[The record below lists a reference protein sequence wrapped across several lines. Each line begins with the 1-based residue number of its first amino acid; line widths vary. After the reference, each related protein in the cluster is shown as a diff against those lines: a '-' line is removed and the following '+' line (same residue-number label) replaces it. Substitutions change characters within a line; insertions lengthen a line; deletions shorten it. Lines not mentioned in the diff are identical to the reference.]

1 MRTRAGVIL
10 QARYNSTRLPG
21 KALEV
26 VAGRTI
32 LEHCLRRLIAAGV
45 ARVVLATTWE
55 PEDDVLAVIARRLGA
70 SVYRGESADVLAR
83 FAHAARFFDLDP
95 VLRATGDNPAV
106 DVQAPGRVLAALR
119 MTGADYVI
127 ESGLPCGVA
136 VEGMTAD
143 ALERAEILAQDPYD
157 REHVTP
163 VIRNNLDIFNVAEVS
178 APASLVRPELR
189 LTVDTR
195 EDLDR
200 MRELFFRTQSDDPSL
215 SSLIAASGGK
225 EPLYTGTKASG
236 SQRTGATSSTRTV
249 VVRREV
255 A

>member
-26 VAGRTI
+26 IAGRTI
-32 LEHCLRRLIAAGV
+32 LEHCLRRLIKAGV
-45 ARVVLATTWE
+45 AHVVLATTWE
-55 PEDDVLAVIARRLGA
+55 PEDDVLAVIARRLGVG
-70 SVYRGESADVLAR
+70 VYRGDSADVLRR
-83 FAHAARFFDLDP
+83 FANAARFFELDP

-119 MTGADYVI
+119 LTGADYVI
-127 ESGLPCGVA
+127 ESGLPHGSA
-136 VEGMTAD
+136 VEGMTAA
-143 ALERAEILAQDPYD
+143 ALDTAAALAHEQYD

-163 VIRNNLDIFNVAEVS
+163 FIRTNRHMFTVAEVS
-178 APASLVRPELR
+178 APASLTRPEVR

-195 EDLDR
+195 EDLDTV
-200 MRELFFRTQSDDPSL
+200 RELFFRTQSDEPSL
-215 SSLIAASGGK
+215 SSLIAAFGGK
-225 EPLYTGTKASG
+225 EPLYG
-236 SQRTGATSSTRTV
+236 SNKTMAVERTRPTLVTRRTLI
-249 VVRREV
+249 RREV

>member
-1 MRTRAGVIL
+1 MRTRAGIIL

-32 LEHCLRRLIAAGV
+32 LEHCLRRLIKAGV

-55 PEDDVLAVIARRLGA
+55 PEDDVLAAIARRLGVG
-70 SVYRGESADVLAR
+70 VYRGESADVLAR
-83 FAHAARFFDLDP
+83 FANAARFFGLDP

-119 MTGADYVI
+119 TAGADYVI
-127 ESGLPCGVA
+127 ESGLPCGAA

-143 ALERAEILAQDPYD
+143 ALERAAMLAEDAYD

-163 VIRNNLDIFNVAEVS
+163 IIRSNRDIFNVVEVS
-178 APASLVRPELR
+178 APASLTRAELR
-189 LTVDTR
+189 LTIDTR
-195 EDLDR
+195 EDLER
-200 MRELFFRTQSDDPSL
+200 LRELFFRTQSDDPSL
-215 SSLIAASGGK
+215 ASLIAASGGK
-225 EPLYTGTKASG
+225 EPLYTGSKTAG
-236 SQRTGATSSTRTV
+236 SHVAGPTHPTHA

>member
-26 VAGRTI
+26 VAGRTV
-32 LEHCLRRLIAAGV
+32 LEHCLRRLIKAGV
-45 ARVVLATTWE
+45 AHVVLATTWE
-55 PEDDVLAVIARRLGA
+55 QEDDVLAVIARRLGVG
-70 SVYRGESADVLAR
+70 VYRGDSADVLGR
-83 FAHAARFFDLDP
+83 FASAARYFELDP

-119 MTGADYVI
+119 MTGADYVM
-127 ESGLPCGVA
+127 ETGLPYGSG
-136 VEGMTAD
+136 VEGMTAA
-143 ALERAEILAQDPYD
+143 ALDTAAGLAHEAYD

-163 VIRNNLDIFNVAEVS
+163 FIRSNRQMFNVAEVS
-178 APASLVRPELR
+178 APASLTRPDLR

-195 EDLDR
+195 DDLDTV
-200 MRELFFRTQSDDPSL
+200 RELFFRAQSDDPSL
-215 SSLIAASGGK
+215 ASLIAVAGGK
-225 EPLYTGTKASG
+225 QPLYTGGKTVGTQRPRPTPASR
-236 SQRTGATSSTRTV
+236 RTL
-249 VVRREV
+249 VRREV

>member
-1 MRTRAGVIL
+1 MRSRAGVIL

-45 ARVVLATTWE
+45 ARVLLATTWE
-55 PEDDVLAVIARRLGA
+55 PEDDVLAVLARRLGVG
-70 SVYRGESADVLAR
+70 VYRGESADVLAR
-83 FAHAARFFDLDP
+83 FANAARFFELDP

-119 MTGADYVI
+119 MTGADYVM
-127 ESGLPCGVA
+127 ESGLPCGAA

-143 ALERAEILAQDPYD
+143 ALERAAMLAQDAYD

-163 VIRNNLDIFNVAEVS
+163 VIRNNRDIFNVAEVS
-178 APASLVRPELR
+178 APPSLTRPDLR
-189 LTVDTR
+189 VTVDTR
-195 EDLDR
+195 DDLNQL
-200 MRELFFRTQSDDPSL
+200 RELFFRTQSDDPSL
-215 SSLIAASGGK
+215 SSLIAAAGRRK
-225 EPLYTGTKASG
+225 PLYTDSRSAASHRIRPAQPTK
-236 SQRTGATSSTRTV
+236 T